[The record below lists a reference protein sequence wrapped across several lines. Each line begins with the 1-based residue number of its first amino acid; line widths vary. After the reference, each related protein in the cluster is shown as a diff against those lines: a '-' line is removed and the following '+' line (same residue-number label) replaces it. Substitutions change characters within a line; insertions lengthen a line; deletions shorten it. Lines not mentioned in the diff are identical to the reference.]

1 MAEDRERIGATKFRD
16 FPDGGRMGNI
26 SYVHPIRFCGSPAYS
41 IFPSSE
47 RRKHLEKVHRLLKR
61 RGLLQAR
68 GQQQSPLNERTRKY

>member
-1 MAEDRERIGATKFRD
+1 MAEDRESDGATKFRD

-26 SYVHPIRFCGSPAYS
+26 SYVQPVRFCGSLAYS

-61 RGLLQAR
+61 
-68 GQQQSPLNERTRKY
+68 